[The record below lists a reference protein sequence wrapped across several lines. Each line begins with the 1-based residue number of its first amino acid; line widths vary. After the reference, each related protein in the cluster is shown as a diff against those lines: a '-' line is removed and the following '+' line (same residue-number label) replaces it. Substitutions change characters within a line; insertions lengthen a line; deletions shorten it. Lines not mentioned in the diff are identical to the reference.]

1 MRGPHEKNY
10 YEHASHWD
18 IARFDRGFESERLA
32 TTADLVPS
40 AVRSV
45 LDVGAGNGSF
55 LKILEQRREN
65 LSMIGIE
72 RSVAAVQAARCQA
85 PIIRGLAE
93 DLPFSDRAFDL
104 VSALETIEHLPYGTY
119 ERALGELRRV
129 ASKYILISVP
139 YRERRLRTICPY
151 CTCEFNPHY
160 HMRSFDETTFS
171 GLFPDYR
178 VAACAKVYWN
188 ESVAKVLVGPFRR
201 HIFSGFPVTALC
213 PQCGYRSGGDTDP
226 SPIAENGRIDAGKSL
241 IKAIAEKL
249 PVLRVAHHII
259 VLFEQHE
266 S

>member
-18 IARFDRGFESERLA
+18 VARFDRGFESERLA

-93 DLPFSDRAFDL
+93 DLPFLDRAFDL

-160 HMRSFDETTFS
+160 HMWSYDEMTLS
-171 GLFPDYR
+171 GLVPGFGI
-178 VAACAKVYWN
+178 AASTKVYCD
-188 ESVAKVLVGPFRR
+188 ESFLKILVRPFRR
-201 HIFSGFPVTALC
+201 RIFSDFPVTAFC

-226 SPIAENGRIDAGKSL
+226 SPIAENGRIDSGRSL

-249 PVLRVAHHII
+249 PVLRVARDTI
-259 VLFEQHE
+259 VLFEKHE